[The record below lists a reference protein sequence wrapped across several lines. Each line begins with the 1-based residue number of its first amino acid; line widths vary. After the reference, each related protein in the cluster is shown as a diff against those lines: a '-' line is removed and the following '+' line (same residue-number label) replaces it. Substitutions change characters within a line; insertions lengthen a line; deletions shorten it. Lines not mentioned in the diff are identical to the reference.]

1 MGKLIKGPWS
11 VISHDSDELV
21 LPSNELEYVAFD
33 VETTGFNK
41 TDRIVE
47 IGFVVFKGGEL
58 LEEWSTLINPQRD
71 VGKSNIHGITAS
83 MVSAAPLFE
92 DVINDIFRIIDN
104 RVLVAHQFS
113 FDARMLAQELIRAK
127 TEGDLGKGFCTMI
140 ASRRILPGVGDSLS
154 STCEALGIETVDAH
168 SALGDA
174 RMTMQIFQHLLE
186 DGQEVRPAGVNYEKD
201 KNPAR
206 VLQRDAFSRTPNDAL
221 ERIKA
226 FTKKVPFPTSDEK
239 FVAYLLL
246 LNMAMQDLVISKAE
260 EAELAHWA
268 EDLGVSESEVV
279 VLHHGYLDSFIQ
291 AALRDG
297 VITVQEREMIE
308 LVGAALNLPV
318 VIPETPQLIQANS
331 DNLSV
336 GKRICFTG
344 EASGFSGGVINR
356 GDLEALAAK
365 VGLHPV
371 KDVTKKGCDILV
383 AADEATMSGKAKKAK
398 EWGIPVISVEKFI
411 TYCTFGK

>member
-1 MGKLIKGPWS
+1 MDKVIRGPWS
-11 VISHDSDELV
+11 VITDDTNELI
-21 LPSNELEYVAFD
+21 LPSDELEYVAFD
-33 VETTGFNK
+33 VETTGFGKN
-41 TDRIVE
+41 DRIVE
-47 IGFVVFKGGEL
+47 IGFVVFKDGQL
-58 LEEWSTLINPQRD
+58 LEEWSTLLNPQRD

-92 DVINDIFRIIDN
+92 DVVNDIFRIIDK

-113 FDARMLAQELIRAK
+113 FDARMLAQELNRVN
-127 TEGDLGKGFCTMI
+127 TVGDLGKGFCTMI
-140 ASRRILPGVGDSLS
+140 ASRRILPEAASTLS
-154 STCEALGIETVDAH
+154 ATCADLGIETISAH

-186 DGQEVRPAGVNYEKD
+186 DGQEVRPAGVNWEKE

-206 VLQRDAFSRTPNDAL
+206 ILQRDAFSRTPNDAL
-221 ERIKA
+221 ERIQA

-260 EAELAHWA
+260 EVELASWA
-268 EDLGVSESEVV
+268 EDLGVSISEVQ
-279 VLHHGYLDSFIQ
+279 VLHQGYLDSFIQ

-297 VITVQEREMIE
+297 VITVQERDMIE
-308 LVGAALNLPV
+308 LVGNALNLPV
-318 VIPETPQLIQANS
+318 VIPETAQLIQANTN
-331 DNLSV
+331 NLSV
-336 GKRICFTG
+336 GKRVCFTG
-344 EASGFSGGVINR
+344 EASGFSGNVINR

-383 AADEATMSGKAKKAK
+383 AADESSMSGKAKKAK

>member
-1 MGKLIKGPWS
+1 MGRLIKGPWAFS
-11 VISHDSDELV
+11 GTEGQTFV
-21 LPSNELEYVAFD
+21 LPNNELEYVAFD

-47 IGFVVFKGGEL
+47 IGFVTFKNGQL
-58 LEEWSTLINPQRD
+58 LEEWSTLLNPQRD

-92 DVINDIFRIIDN
+92 EVVNDIFRIIN
-104 RVLVAHQFS
+104 GRVLVAHQFS
-113 FDARMLAQELIRAK
+113 FDARMLAQELNRLDV
-127 TEGDLGKGFCTMI
+127 EGDLGKGFCTLI
-140 ASRRILPGVGDSLS
+140 ASRNLLPGTGDSLAA
-154 STCEALGIETVDAH
+154 TCEALGVSSIDAH

-186 DGQEVRPAGVNYEKD
+186 DGQEVVPASVNYD
-201 KNPAR
+201 KNSNPGR
-206 VLQRDAFSRTPNDAL
+206 ILQREAFKKERDDAL
-221 ERIKA
+221 EIIKA
-226 FTKKVPFPTSDEK
+226 FTKKIPFPTSDEK

-246 LNMAMQDLVISKAE
+246 LNMAMQDLVISKEE
-260 EAELAHWA
+260 EAELNHWA
-268 EDLGVSESEVV
+268 EDLGVSASDVKQ
-279 VLHHGYLDSFIQ
+279 LHKGYLESFVQ

-297 VITVQEREMIE
+297 VITLQEREMIE
-308 LVGAALNLPV
+308 LVAGALHLPV
-318 VIPETPQLIQANS
+318 EIPDTPQLIQANEDS
-331 DNLSV
+331 LSV
-336 GKRICFTG
+336 GKRVCFTG
-344 EASGFSGGVINR
+344 EAFGFSGNTIQR
-356 GDLEALAAK
+356 QDLEALAAK

-398 EWGIPVISVEKFI
+398 EWGIPVISVEKFV

>member
-47 IGFVVFKGGEL
+47 IGFVVFKGGQL
-58 LEEWSTLINPQRD
+58 LEEWSTLLNPQRD

-113 FDARMLAQELIRAK
+113 FDARMLAQELNRAK

-186 DGQEVRPAGVNYEKD
+186 DGQEVRPAGVNYEKG

-260 EAELAHWA
+260 EAELANWA
-268 EDLGVSESEVV
+268 EDLGVSESEVTL
-279 VLHHGYLDSFIQ
+279 LHQGYLDSFIQ

-308 LVGAALNLPV
+308 LVGKALNLPV

-344 EASGFSGGVINR
+344 EASGFSGSIINR

>member
-11 VISHDSDELV
+11 VVDEDSDNLI
-21 LPSNELEYVAFD
+21 LPTDEIEYVAFD

-47 IGFVVFKGGEL
+47 IGFVVFKNGHV
-58 LEEWSTLINPQRD
+58 LEEWSTLINPLRD

-92 DVINDIFRIIDN
+92 DVLNDVFRIIDN
-104 RVLVAHQFS
+104 RVLIAHQFS
-113 FDARMLAQELIRAK
+113 FDARMLAQEFLRAK

-154 STCEALGIETVDAH
+154 TTCDALGIDTVNAH

-174 RMTMQIFQHLLE
+174 RMTMQIFQHLIN
-186 DGQEVRPAGVNYEKD
+186 DGQEVRPAAVKYDNG
-201 KNPAR
+201 KNPTR
-206 VLQRDAFSRTPNDAL
+206 VLQRDAFTRTPNDAL

-239 FVAYLLL
+239 SVAYLLL

-260 EAELAHWA
+260 ETELANWA
-268 EDLGVSESEVV
+268 DELGVSTAEVT
-279 VLHHGYLDSFIQ
+279 VLHQGYLDSFIQ

-297 VITVQEREMIE
+297 VITIQEREMIE
-308 LVGAALNLPV
+308 LVGKALKLPV
-318 VIPETPQLIQANS
+318 VIPDTPQVIQANS

-344 EASGFSGGVINR
+344 EVSGFSGNVVSR

-383 AADEATMSGKAKKAK
+383 AADESTMSGKAKKAK

-411 TYCTFGK
+411 TYCTFG